1 MQPLQ
6 VVPPSAETG
15 GMRRQVVAWVP
26 MTSRGGLPRPRRAGQ
41 LEGEPED
48 GGLAYICPDDID
60 RYYELLISLK
70 VE

>member
-1 MQPLQ
+1 
-6 VVPPSAETG
+6 
-15 GMRRQVVAWVP
+15 